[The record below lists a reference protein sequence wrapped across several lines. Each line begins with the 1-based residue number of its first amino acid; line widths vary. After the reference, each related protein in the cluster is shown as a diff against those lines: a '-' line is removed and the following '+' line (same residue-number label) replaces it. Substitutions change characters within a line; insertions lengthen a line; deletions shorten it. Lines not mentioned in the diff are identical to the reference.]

1 MAIFNKAEMKAINR
15 DAGYFDF
22 TPGAMRYFR
31 AYIADRLYPTPHGV
45 VFVESTQYEDTN
57 GNRAQRRYTVKYMDE
72 RNGIVEGITEFQEYA
87 SRNGAHSRAQLE
99 QEKFRS
105 SGR

>member
-1 MAIFNKAEMKAINR
+1 MAIFNKTEMKAINR

-31 AYIADRLYPTPHGV
+31 ARIADRLYPVPHGV
-45 VFVESTQYEDTN
+45 VFVESTQFEDTN

-72 RNGIVEGITEFQEYA
+72 RSGAVEKLTEFQEYS
-87 SRNGAHSRAQLE
+87 SRNGVHNRASVE
-99 QEKFRS
+99 QDRV
-105 SGR
+105 RRMQR